1 MPKVSKRY
9 TELAAKVADRA
20 YAPLEAIELV
30 KANANA
36 KFDETIEAHVRL
48 GIDPKY
54 TDQQLRTTVALP
66 HGTGQSIRIAVIAR
80 GEAVAAAKAAGADLA
95 GDDDLVEEIAK
106 GQSDF
111 DLLIATPDMMP
122 KVAKLG
128 RVLGPRGLMPNPKAG
143 TVTTDLAGAIA
154 EFKAG
159 KLEFRADRT
168 GIVHVRFGKASFD
181 AAKLLDN
188 LKALQETID
197 RNKPSGA
204 KGRYWRSLYVTSTM
218 GPSVQVK
225 TSELPPAGDQGDWRY
240 QALITLNVPRQVS
253 RITHLRRY
261 PLRANPCRTVFLLG
275 ATRNLNAIMEA
286 LRLRSPVM
294 PISELG
300 LDSLGAME
308 LCIHLELEHGLHVT
322 PADLVMMRSTEQL
335 LAMLR
340 QQAVHSRA

>member
-1 MPKVSKRY
+1 MPKISKRFAAL
-9 TELAAKVADRA
+9 TAKVEDRA

-30 KANANA
+30 KSNATA
-36 KFDETIEAHVRL
+36 RFDETLEAHVRL

-66 HGTGQSIRIAVIAR
+66 HGTGQTVRIAVIAR
-80 GEAVAAAKAAGADLA
+80 GEKVAEAKAAGADLA
-95 GDDDLVEEIAK
+95 GDDELVDQIAA
-106 GQSDF
+106 GSMDF

-143 TVTTDLAGAIA
+143 TVTTDLASAIN

-181 AAKLLDN
+181 AARLLDN

-218 GPSVQVK
+218 GPSVQVDF
-225 TSELPPAGDQGDWRY
+225 S
-240 QALITLNVPRQVS
+240 ALQDIKQES
-253 RITHLRRY
+253 
-261 PLRANPCRTVFLLG
+261 
-275 ATRNLNAIMEA
+275 
-286 LRLRSPVM
+286 
-294 PISELG
+294 
-300 LDSLGAME
+300 
-308 LCIHLELEHGLHVT
+308 
-322 PADLVMMRSTEQL
+322 
-335 LAMLR
+335 
-340 QQAVHSRA
+340 

>member
-9 TELAAKVADRA
+9 TAAAGKVEDRT
-20 YAPLEAIELV
+20 YTPQEAVELV
-30 KANANA
+30 KANATA
-36 KFDETIEAHVRL
+36 KFDETVEAHARL

-54 TDQQLRTTVALP
+54 TDQQLRTTVTLP
-66 HGTGQSIRIAVIAR
+66 HGTGQTIRIAVIAR
-80 GEAVAAAKAAGADLA
+80 GETVAEAKAAGADLA
-95 GDDDLVEEIAK
+95 GDDELIETIAK
-106 GQSDF
+106 GEMEF

-143 TVTTDLAGAIA
+143 TVTTDLAGAIS

-204 KGRYWRSLYVTSTM
+204 KGRYWKSLYITSTM
-218 GPSVQVK
+218 GPSVPVEV
-225 TSELPPAGDQGDWRY
+225 T
-240 QALITLNVPRQVS
+240 ALQDIKQ
-253 RITHLRRY
+253 
-261 PLRANPCRTVFLLG
+261 
-275 ATRNLNAIMEA
+275 EA
-286 LRLRSPVM
+286 
-294 PISELG
+294 
-300 LDSLGAME
+300 
-308 LCIHLELEHGLHVT
+308 
-322 PADLVMMRSTEQL
+322 
-335 LAMLR
+335 
-340 QQAVHSRA
+340 